1 MSYCNLDEAY
11 NTPFNDQI
19 NRYKRQVNYDIPDMY
34 STQGE
39 YGGSSFLERGFDEN
53 SIDCNSSL
61 HIGTKINDLM
71 EEPFETQSNES
82 IPIAKKIEPKEKT
95 ITNKNKNEKNDTNEE
110 DDNEDNEEENDKE
123 EESDAKELKKIK
135 EVKADKKEI
144 KGRKVKEEDKK
155 KKEFQLKTALG
166 KAEEKTMTIP
176 LLQSI
181 NYTDIKELTFVIVVG
196 IVILFLLDLIV
207 KISKKI

>member
-39 YGGSSFLERGFDEN
+39 LGGSSFLDRGFDEN

-82 IPIAKKIEPKEKT
+82 IPIAKKIESKEKT
-95 ITNKNKNEKNDTNEE
+95 ITNKNKE
-110 DDNEDNEEENDKE
+110 DDNEDNDEENDKE

-135 EVKADKKEI
+135 EVKADNKEI
-144 KGRKVKEEDKK
+144 KKRKVKEDKK